1 MLKQFKSLQKVKVEM
16 LDNYSRAPTP
26 NKRYQ
31 PHADKHQY
39 SFPIIK
45 NGRGDVSE

>member
-26 NKRYQ
+26 NERYQ

-45 NGRGDVSE
+45 KWPWRRI